1 MSGTLIFG
9 GGQLGQSLKE
19 LLPEATVVYHSGD
32 YGNVADISD
41 LKSVERIFR
50 QLKPETVINAAAFTD
65 VDGCET
71 DRERAFA
78 ANAFGVHNI
87 VRMCREF
94 STKLIHIS
102 TDYVFSGDNGMYLE
116 NSFPDPVN
124 YYGYSK
130 SVGDAFALSLD
141 NSLIVRTSGVFGTNR
156 NFPIFVYNN
165 LKQGKTVN
173 ALNGYYSPISSHLL
187 AKSIMELTRIRDI
200 QGIINV
206 AGTRVSR
213 VDFATKIAEAFS
225 LNKSLIRSVD
235 AIPSM
240 KARRPFDSSLDI
252 SKARGLLYFDFY
264 SIDANLKVLSES
276 IKGRKIS

>member
-19 LLPEATVVYHSGD
+19 LLPEATIVYHSGD

-78 ANAFGVHNI
+78 TNAVGVNNI

-102 TDYVFSGDNGMYLE
+102 TDYVFSGDDGMYLE

-141 NSLIVRTSGVFGTNR
+141 NSLIVRTSGVFGKNR
-156 NFPIFVYNN
+156 NFPNFVYNN

-225 LNKSLIRSVD
+225 LNKSLIRYVD

-252 SKARGLLYFDFY
+252 SKAKGLLDFDFY
-264 SIDANLKVLSES
+264 GLDANLKVFSES

>member
-19 LLPEATVVYHSGD
+19 FFPEATVVYHSGD
-32 YGNVADISD
+32 SGNIADISD
-41 LKSVERIFR
+41 LKSVERIFHR
-50 QLKPETVINAAAFTD
+50 SKPETVINTAAFTD

-71 DRERAFA
+71 DRERAFTT
-78 ANAFGVHNI
+78 NAVGVHNI

-94 STKLIHIS
+94 SAKLIHIS
-102 TDYVFSGDNGMYLE
+102 TDYVFSGDDGIYLE
-116 NSFPDPVN
+116 NSIPNPIN

-141 NSLIVRTSGVFGTNR
+141 NTLIVRTSGVFGTNR

-165 LKQGKTVN
+165 LKQGKVVN

-225 LNKSLIRSVD
+225 LNKSLVRSED

-252 SKARGLLYFDFY
+252 SKAKGLLDFDFY
-264 SIDANLKVLSES
+264 SLDANLKVFSES